1 MSGGS
6 DDDKKVIK
14 GEPAGA
20 AGSFDHAMAGEDVE
34 DESLAREDA
43 QRRAAEADMEVG
55 IFDSV
60 RDQTANPVEP
70 VRLKGSD
77 SFCFSCHKDVPCWNT
92 CCYGTDITL
101 TPVDILRLSE
111 RLYLR
116 PAEFLA
122 QYTAPALWDRANLPV
137 AKLRM
142 SGKEGAGPCVFLDEE
157 KGCTVYE
164 DRPVSCRYYPLGL
177 ASVKMKG
184 HDQPEDFFFLVK
196 EGHCKGHEEAKQ
208 QTVSEFRAEQGID
221 PYDELNR
228 GWIEILMK
236 MVSWVTVGGPFGKEP
251 DKPVKQMFFMMST
264 DVDAFRRFVFETKF
278 LKTYD
283 LDDELVEAIRTS
295 DEALLQL
302 GFAWMKNVLFAED
315 TIAMKEPVLQAAIA
329 KTRNE
334 TGT

>member
-1 MSGGS
+1 MSDGNEIRGAFVEDDAADGGS
-6 DDDKKVIK
+6 LGRD
-14 GEPAGA
+14 GA
-20 AGSFDHAMAGEDVE
+20 
-34 DESLAREDA
+34 RK
-43 QRRAAEADMEVG
+43 RAADADMAVD
-55 IFDSV
+55 IFQSV
-60 RDQTANPVEP
+60 RDRGADPVEP
-70 VRLKGSD
+70 VRLKASD
-77 SFCFSCHKDVPCWNT
+77 SFCFSCHKGVPCWNA

-101 TPVDILRLSE
+101 TPIDILRLSA
-111 RLYLR
+111 RHFLR

-122 QYTAPALWDRANLPV
+122 RYTVPALWDRANLPV

-142 SGKEGAGPCVFLDEE
+142 NGKQGAGPCVFLEE
-157 KGCTVYE
+157 EQGCTVYR

-184 HDQPEDFFFLVK
+184 HDRPEDFHFLVK
-196 EGHCKGHEEAKQ
+196 EGHCKGHEQPNQ
-208 QTVSEFRAEQGID
+208 QTVSEFRADEGIE
-221 PYDELNR
+221 PYDDLNR

-264 DVDAFRRFVFETKF
+264 DVDAFRRFVFDTKF

-283 LDDELVEAIRTS
+283 LDDEVVEAVRTS

-315 TIAMKEPVLQAAIA
+315 SIAMKPHVLQAAIA

-334 TGT
+334 TGA